1 MLTMSGQINRERRIN
16 NKKEREIQRLIE
28 RIIMKTKIAEN
39 KQEEIRLLRQ
49 EKKQILAGIMAYEIE
64 NLQKRKEEKQQMEEE
79 EEKRREEDKIQKEE
93 LKKLNET
100 NYKLGNMLKELFQE
114 KHAKQKEEINSKRK
128 LPKLTRIKAEESKI
142 SYIKQERISGKGQE
156 GGYVATEMME
166 TSNRTSNI

>member
-1 MLTMSGQINRERRIN
+1 MLTMRGKINRERRIS

-28 RIIMKTKIAEN
+28 RIIMKTKIVDN
-39 KQEEIRLLRQ
+39 QQEEIRLLRQ
-49 EKKQILAGIMAYEIE
+49 EKEQIVAGMITYEIE